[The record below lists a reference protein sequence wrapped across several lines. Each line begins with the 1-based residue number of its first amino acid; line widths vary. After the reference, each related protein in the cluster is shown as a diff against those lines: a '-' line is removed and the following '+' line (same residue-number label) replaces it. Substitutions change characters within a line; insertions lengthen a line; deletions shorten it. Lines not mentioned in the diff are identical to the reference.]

1 MKRIT
6 HTPNQVKKLTANK
19 KLTHAANEREIIYA
33 CAFTR
38 EGLRPSTMLKFARF
52 FLGVTFKMASNY
64 VRDEI
69 RAAVREEVSRMLGSS
84 RTEREVSEGIS
95 PSTSLVNLRPS
106 ERTLSF
112 EEFYEKRE
120 EDRQNGFKPPRK
132 KMRVSHSGH
141 SEGQKSTQKST
152 NVEIKVV
159 LAAQTG
165 RVIKLHCGKTQIITV
180 NSLANKEDI
189 FQKAKAKHASFDQL
203 FYDTLQYCLLYPD
216 FL

>member
-1 MKRIT
+1 
-6 HTPNQVKKLTANK
+6 
-19 KLTHAANEREIIYA
+19 
-33 CAFTR
+33 
-38 EGLRPSTMLKFARF
+38 
-52 FLGVTFKMASNY
+52 
-64 VRDEI
+64 
-69 RAAVREEVSRMLGSS
+69 MLGSS
-84 RTEREVSEGIS
+84 RTECDVSEGIS

-106 ERTLSF
+106 EHTLSF

-141 SEGQKSTQKST
+141 SEGQKST

-189 FQKAKAKHASFDQL
+189 LQKAKAKHASFDQS
-203 FYDTLQYCLLYPD
+203 FYDTLQYCLLYTD

>member
-1 MKRIT
+1 
-6 HTPNQVKKLTANK
+6 
-19 KLTHAANEREIIYA
+19 
-33 CAFTR
+33 
-38 EGLRPSTMLKFARF
+38 
-52 FLGVTFKMASNY
+52 
-64 VRDEI
+64 
-69 RAAVREEVSRMLGSS
+69 MLGSS
-84 RTEREVSEGIS
+84 RTECDVSEGIS

-180 NSLANKEDI
+180 DSLANKEDI
-189 FQKAKAKHASFDQL
+189 LQKAKAKHASFDQS